1 MIKKITCMLII
12 IIAVFCSVNVFNN
25 NVYAV
30 NTLDNV
36 VSGAKDFLN
45 QGTENTINETKLKSV
60 SDFIYNAAL
69 AIALVLAVIIGMII
83 GIQYMMGSIE
93 EKAKYKE
100 ALMPYVLGCFVVF
113 GSLGIWK
120 LIILVLSEW

>member
-113 GSLGIWK
+113 GSFGIWK